1 MKLRPGGILRK
12 NSSKTAGWSIP
23 SAAYARAMVSSYR
36 SVKSSERSGL
46 SPNRSPMDLSLSYLT
61 IASFTRR
68 FLSGGT
74 GVRQAE
80 HPKVAS
86 AGPTHPSGR
95 PTQGRDGGSLPDLAR
110 QVRAN
115 AEQLG
120 VVLARGPQARD
131 VPAQVADDARGV
143 VVGSH
148 PERVGLLPLP
158 QIGDLVEDRRDIGI
172 VPGQGGSGR
181 SLGAGG

>member
-1 MKLRPGGILRK
+1 M
-12 NSSKTAGWSIP
+12 
-23 SAAYARAMVSSYR
+23 
-36 SVKSSERSGL
+36 
-46 SPNRSPMDLSLSYLT
+46 
-61 IASFTRR
+61 ASFTRR

-74 GVRQAE
+74 GVRQTE

-131 VPAQVADDARGV
+131 VPAQVADDAPSV
-143 VVGSH
+143 AVGPH
-148 PERVGLLPLP
+148 PERVGLLPL
-158 QIGDLVEDRRDIGI
+158 QQVGALVEE
-172 VPGQGGSGR
+172 GR
-181 SLGAGG
+181 SQQRYVKFREVARKPLLQCGFLYIPLPKLQHVNRRCGEVLVRQDWPPRA